1 MTAGMPAGTAV
12 AATGG
17 VAAGAFRFNHGNNN
31 QSYDRN
37 KDYTY
42 DYCSHKKLLVG
53 KHSLPLCH
61 SFDEPKTTLS
71 ARFLTVLRF

>member
-42 DYCSHKKLLVG
+42 DYCSHKKTPSRQAQLASV
-53 KHSLPLCH
+53 P
-61 SFDEPKTTLS
+61 FF
-71 ARFLTVLRF
+71 R